1 MGIDF
6 CLRLKTNE
14 LVEYQKNSWIKLN
27 DLGLVP
33 GVSLFIKGIKVTKT
47 RGFLSFNVAA
57 KWKRK
62 LNGVAPKEGWFILT
76 SLDSLNSAIS
86 AYKQRFDIEEMF
98 RDFKTG
104 GYNLEKTNVEGKRFI
119 SLVLLMTI
127 AYTSATIQGHKIKRK
142 GIQNYVDRVK
152 EYGRLERRHSSF
164 YVGLYGQTWVNFK
177 DVCLELVTE
186 LMRLNPN
193 KRKYYQ
199 RGLRARLIIESAF

>member
-33 GVSLFIKGIKVTKT
+33 GVTLFIKGIKVTKT

-76 SLDSLNSAIS
+76 SMDSLNSAIS
-86 AYKQRFDIEEMF
+86 AYKQRFD
-98 RDFKTG
+98 
-104 GYNLEKTNVEGKRFI
+104 
-119 SLVLLMTI
+119 SL
-127 AYTSATIQGHKIKRK
+127 AKPG
-142 GIQNYVDRVK
+142 
-152 EYGRLERRHSSF
+152 ERSEA
-164 YVGLYGQTWVNFK
+164 WK
-177 DVCLELVTE
+177 CLEI
-186 LMRLNPN
+186 
-193 KRKYYQ
+193 
-199 RGLRARLIIESAF
+199 LRQVVII